1 MAKDINLIDFTDI
14 EIYNMVRSRELGRFP
29 NSFWGGVDT
38 LKTAKDLTRHLFEKI
53 LKWDINEI
61 KNNTIID
68 TFYDNRLGGMLKQL
82 FNNNLLDALLNAY
95 PELED
100 WVKEQNN
107 KEKLIV
113 QKKEKKEKEKKIE
126 PEKEL
131 IKYTDEELIENL
143 QQKSIQLNR
152 NPVMREMSE
161 PEGHIYTAR
170 FGSWGNALIAA
181 ELIEDI
187 CAEVDNSEEAINKA
201 QKIIKDLAYKLE
213 RYPTEEEINNL
224 FSEGEIKIYFK
235 SLSGINNYLNEEYT
249 KEELINILNNK
260 RNKLERNPT
269 NKDIKFPRP
278 IIFIDKFGSWE
289 NALKEAG
296 LDV

>member
-29 NSFWGGVDT
+29 NNFWGGVDT

-53 LKWDINEI
+53 LKWDMNEI

-82 FNNNLLDALLNAY
+82 FNNNLLDTLLNAY

-100 WVKEQNN
+100 WVEEQNN
-107 KEKLIV
+107 KEKPIV
-113 QKKEKKEKEKKIE
+113 QNKKEKKEKEPK
-126 PEKEL
+126 KEL

-161 PEGHIYTAR
+161 PEGYIYTAR

-201 QKIIKDLAYKLE
+201 QSIVKDLAYKLE

-224 FSEGEIKIYFK
+224 FSEGEIKVYFK
-235 SLSGINNYLNEEYT
+235 SLAGINNYLNEGYT
-249 KEELINILNNK
+249 KEELINILNDK
-260 RNKLERNPT
+260 RNKLGRNPT

-278 IIFIDKFGSWE
+278 IIFIDKFGSWG
-289 NALKEAG
+289 NVLKEAG
-296 LDV
+296 LNV

>member
-14 EIYNMVRSRELGRFP
+14 EIYNMVRSGELRKFP

-53 LKWDINEI
+53 LKWDIDDI

-68 TFYDNRLGGMLKQL
+68 TFYDNRLGGMLNQL
-82 FNNNLLDALLNAY
+82 FNNKILDALLNAY
-95 PELED
+95 PEFE
-100 WVKEQNN
+100 WIKEQDS
-107 KEKLIV
+107 
-113 QKKEKKEKEKKIE
+113 KEKKPKKESQ
-126 PEKEL
+126 KEL
-131 IKYTDEELIENL
+131 TRYTDEELIENL

-161 PEGHIYTAR
+161 PEGYIYTAR
-170 FGSWGNALIAA
+170 FGSWGNALIVA

-201 QKIIKDLAYKLE
+201 KKIIKDFAYE
-213 RYPTEEEINNL
+213 IGRIPTEEEINSL
-224 FSEGEIKIYFK
+224 FSEGEIKVYFK
-235 SLSGINNYLNEEYT
+235 SLAGINNYLNEEYT
-249 KEELINILNNK
+249 KEELINILNDK
-260 RNKLERNPT
+260 RNKLGRNPT

-278 IIFIDKFGSWE
+278 IIFIDKFGSWN

>member
-14 EIYNMVRSRELGRFP
+14 EIYNMVRSREIGRFP
-29 NSFWGGVDT
+29 NNFWGGVDT

-53 LKWDINEI
+53 LKWDMNEI

-95 PELED
+95 PELKD
-100 WVKEQNN
+100 WVEEQNN
-107 KEKLIV
+107 KEKPIV
-113 QKKEKKEKEKKIE
+113 QNKKEKKKKE

-143 QQKSIQLNR
+143 QQKFIQLNR
-152 NPVMREMSE
+152 NPVMREMSD
-161 PEGHIYTAR
+161 PEGYIYTAR
-170 FGSWGNALIAA
+170 FGSWGNALIVA

-187 CAEVDNSEEAINKA
+187 CAGIDNSEEAINKA
-201 QKIIKDLAYKLE
+201 QKTIKDFAYE
-213 RYPTEEEINNL
+213 IGRIPTEEEINSL
-224 FSEGEIKIYFK
+224 FLEGEIKVYFK
-235 SLSGINNYLNEEYT
+235 SLAGINNYLNEEYT
-249 KEELINILNNK
+249 KEELINILNDK

-278 IIFIDKFGSWE
+278 IIFIDKFGSWG

>member
-53 LKWDINEI
+53 LKWDINDI
-61 KNNTIID
+61 KNKTIID

-100 WVKEQNN
+100 WIEEKKNSKLDDLNN
-107 KEKLIV
+107 KSDKSD
-113 QKKEKKEKEKKIE
+113 KKRIE
-126 PEKEL
+126 
-131 IKYTDEELIENL
+131 YTDEELIENI

-187 CAEVDNSEEAINKA
+187 CAEIDNSEEAINKA
-201 QKIIKDLAYKLE
+201 QKIIKDFAYE
-213 RYPTEEEINNL
+213 IGRIPTEEEINSL
-224 FSEGEIKIYFK
+224 FSEGEIKVYFK
-235 SLSGINNYLNEEYT
+235 SLAGINNYLNEGYT
-249 KEELINILNNK
+249 KEELINILNDK
-260 RNKLERNPT
+260 RNKLGRNPT

-278 IIFIDKFGSWE
+278 IIFIDKFGSWD
-289 NALKEAG
+289 NVLKEAG
-296 LDV
+296 FKCII

>member
-1 MAKDINLIDFTDI
+1 MAKDINLINFTDI
-14 EIYNMVRSRELGRFP
+14 EVYNMVRSGELRRFP

-38 LKTAKDLTRHLFEKI
+38 FKTAKDLTRHLFEKI
-53 LKWDINEI
+53 LKWDINDI

-82 FNNNLLDALLNAY
+82 FNNNVLDALINAY
-95 PELED
+95 PEYD
-100 WVKEQNN
+100 WTKEQ
-107 KEKLIV
+107 
-113 QKKEKKEKEKKIE
+113 KEKELPK
-126 PEKEL
+126 KEL
-131 IKYTDEELIENL
+131 PKYTDEELIENL

-152 NPVMREMSE
+152 VPVMREMSE
-161 PEGHIYTAR
+161 PEGYIYTAR
-170 FGSWGNALIAA
+170 FGSWGNALIVA

-201 QKIIKDLAYKLE
+201 QKIIKDFAYE
-213 RYPTEEEINNL
+213 IGRIPTEEEINSL
-224 FSEGEIKIYFK
+224 FSEGEIKVYFK
-235 SLSGINNYLNEEYT
+235 SLAGINNYLNEGYA
-249 KEELINILNNK
+249 KEELINILNDK
-260 RNKLERNPT
+260 RNKLGRNPI

-278 IIFIDKFGSWE
+278 IIFIDKFGSWN